1 MAPILTFTADEVW
14 SYIPGRGKPESVH
27 LVLFP
32 EERGEW
38 TNERLAADWERLLE
52 VRGEVSRALE
62 VARQQG
68 KIGKG
73 VDAVV
78 FVRSAPE
85 EQWRPLLE
93 AKGEA
98 LLTTLFNVSGTRLR
112 ERGARGRGPLRE
124 PGHPRSGAGDRP
136 GPGARLEEVRA
147 LLDVE
152 PAGGGAGGPPVAL
165 RPLHASGHGSR
176 AVTAAGL
183 TALAVLVLDQLTKLW
198 ALRALIPG
206 RPVPVIDG
214 FFSLTLV
221 MNPGLA
227 FGMLSSTPT
236 GWRWLVALLSI
247 GALAVLAVVGLRMLP
262 GGGRAHPARAR
273 AHLRRRGRQP
283 DRPGPLRGVVDFLDF
298 YWRGFHWPA
307 FNAADSAI
315 TVGVALLAL
324 RLLTAPA
331 STR

>member
-1 MAPILTFTADEVW
+1 VCFEILAALTRLMAPILTFTADEVW

-112 ERGARGRGPLRE
+112 DA
-124 PGHPRSGAGDRP
+124 A
-136 GPGARLEEVRA
+136 
-147 LLDVE
+147 
-152 PAGGGAGGPPVAL
+152 PAGAVRYESQDIPGLVLEIAPAQALGWKKCERCWTWSPRVGEQAAHPSLCDRCTPV
-165 RPLHASGHGSR
+165 
-176 AVTAAGL
+176 V
-183 TALAVLVLDQLTKLW
+183 TALA
-198 ALRALIPG
+198 R
-206 RPVPVIDG
+206 
-214 FFSLTLV
+214 
-221 MNPGLA
+221 
-227 FGMLSSTPT
+227 
-236 GWRWLVALLSI
+236 
-247 GALAVLAVVGLRMLP
+247 
-262 GGGRAHPARAR
+262 
-273 AHLRRRGRQP
+273 
-283 DRPGPLRGVVDFLDF
+283 
-298 YWRGFHWPA
+298 
-307 FNAADSAI
+307 
-315 TVGVALLAL
+315 
-324 RLLTAPA
+324 
-331 STR
+331 